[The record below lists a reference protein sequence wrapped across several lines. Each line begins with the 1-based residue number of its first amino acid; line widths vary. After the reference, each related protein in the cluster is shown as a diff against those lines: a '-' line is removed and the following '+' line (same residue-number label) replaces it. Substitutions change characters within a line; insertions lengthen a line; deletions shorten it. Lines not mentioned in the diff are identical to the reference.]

1 MKKGDIEDALSI
13 IADVSSLPRLCW
25 GKSRLELARLLTSP
39 EMLEEGNEGDDG
51 EEDEGEDDDGT
62 RSVASA
68 ASSRRS
74 ASSAASSRRL
84 ASEEGGDAIE
94 LADPATLNKLDT
106 LLDIVEEP
114 LEAMAHKLK
123 PAKIRKLDADGR
135 KARRIGLEAC
145 AEAHVGVGLLMHDVS
160 MPYYAEKFVLKAR
173 ALAAEAAEFERES
186 AKLAKEEDKEREAR
200 EARAAADKAASN
212 AAKFARDAD
221 AEDRYTYEETADAGP
236 STRPEEEEEEEEEEI
251 KLTVQ

>member
-13 IADVSSLPRLCW
+13 ISDVSTLPRLCW

-39 EMLEEGNEGDDG
+39 EMLEEDEGEEG
-51 EEDEGEDDDGT
+51 EEDAGEEDDGT

-74 ASSAASSRRL
+74 ASSAASHR
-84 ASEEGGDAIE
+84 ASEEE
-94 LADPATLNKLDT
+94 ADPATLNKLDT
-106 LLDIVEEP
+106 LLDIVEES
-114 LEAMAHKLK
+114 LEEMAHKLK

-145 AEAHVGVGLLMHDVS
+145 SEAHVGVGVLMHDVS
-160 MPYYAEKFVLKAR
+160 MPYYAEKFVRKAL
-173 ALAAEAAEFERES
+173 ALAAEAAVFERES

-212 AAKFARDAD
+212 AAKFALDAD
-221 AEDRYTYEETADAGP
+221 ADRYAYEETADAPP
-236 STRPEEEEEEEEEEI
+236 STKPEEEEEEAEEI
-251 KLTVQ
+251 KLTVM